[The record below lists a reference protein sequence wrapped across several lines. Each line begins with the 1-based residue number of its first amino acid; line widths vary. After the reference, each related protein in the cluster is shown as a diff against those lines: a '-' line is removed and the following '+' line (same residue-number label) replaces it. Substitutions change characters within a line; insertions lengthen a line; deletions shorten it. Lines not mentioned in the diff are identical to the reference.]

1 MSNFVLIHM
10 DAFIHFI
17 LVDKVFNMEVKSAKR
32 PRKSNFTM
40 EATNVIITEV
50 EKNKKTLFSSF
61 SNQITNNSKSKLWRV
76 ISQKVTYSRSTDE
89 IRTYGCRYPVYA
101 SWHRWFV

>member
-1 MSNFVLIHM
+1 MSNFILIHM

-17 LVDKVFNMEVKSAKR
+17 LVDKVFNIEVKSAKR

-76 ISQKVTYSRSTDE
+76 ISQKVSAVDTYSRSTDE
-89 IRTYGCRYPVYA
+89 MRTYGCRYPVYA
-101 SWHRWFV
+101 S